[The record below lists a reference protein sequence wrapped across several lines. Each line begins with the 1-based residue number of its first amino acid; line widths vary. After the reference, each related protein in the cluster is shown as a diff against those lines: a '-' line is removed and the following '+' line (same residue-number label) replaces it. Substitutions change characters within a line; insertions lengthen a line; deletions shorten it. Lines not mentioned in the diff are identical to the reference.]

1 MTGTRCVP
9 RGGLPMGLRTK
20 DERKAYGMLR
30 MAAAIERAIEAEQ
43 SDEKD
48 RAARWAAAWGA
59 IGGIHS
65 PGIRLRSSILAR
77 PASRR

>member
-1 MTGTRCVP
+1 VP
-9 RGGLPMGLRTK
+9 QCGLPMGLKTK
-20 DERKAYGMLR
+20 DERKAYGMRR
-30 MAAAIERAIEAEQ
+30 MAAAIARAIDADQ

-65 PGIRLRSSILAR
+65 PGIRLRNSILAR